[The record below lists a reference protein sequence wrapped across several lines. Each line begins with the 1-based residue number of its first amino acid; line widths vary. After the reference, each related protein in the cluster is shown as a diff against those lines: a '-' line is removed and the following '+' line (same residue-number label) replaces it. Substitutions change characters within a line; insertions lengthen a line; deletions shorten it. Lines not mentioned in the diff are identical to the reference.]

1 LVRINAVVDGSRLF
15 FSTRSRKADDVEEE
29 PVEQPQQGQPFVK
42 TRLDP
47 GEWDPKRTN
56 PLYKPKYKSSSKIM
70 SADDYANRPTV
81 GLSGEFET
89 MQDAMVVLSYLN
101 DATQKEIY
109 SLYLSMMLSTEKEH
123 GRTSHEYVMRVIAQ
137 KYNIDVGTYV
147 QRGKKKSNSL

>member
-1 LVRINAVVDGSRLF
+1 
-15 FSTRSRKADDVEEE
+15 
-29 PVEQPQQGQPFVK
+29 
-42 TRLDP
+42 
-47 GEWDPKRTN
+47 
-56 PLYKPKYKSSSKIM
+56 M

>member
-1 LVRINAVVDGSRLF
+1 
-15 FSTRSRKADDVEEE
+15 
-29 PVEQPQQGQPFVK
+29 
-42 TRLDP
+42 
-47 GEWDPKRTN
+47 
-56 PLYKPKYKSSSKIM
+56 
-70 SADDYANRPTV
+70 
-81 GLSGEFET
+81 